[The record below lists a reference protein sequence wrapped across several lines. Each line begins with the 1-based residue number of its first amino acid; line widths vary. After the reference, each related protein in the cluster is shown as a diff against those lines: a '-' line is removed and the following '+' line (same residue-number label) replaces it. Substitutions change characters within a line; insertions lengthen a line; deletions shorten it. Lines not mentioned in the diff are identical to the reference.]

1 MVLRKIVKKKN
12 VIKQPLRSKT
22 RVEYVDICEL
32 KGPRGRKGTRGR
44 KGPTGATGVIGPVGP
59 TGVTGPPGPTFK

>member
-32 KGPRGRKGTRGR
+32 KGPRGRKG
-44 KGPTGATGVIGPVGP
+44 PTGATGVIGPVGP